1 MKLQIEGVDYE
12 DLTLAPE
19 EVLMHRSPVVNNF
32 VGRILSTVYAFLIG
46 VHFLKVVGQYDKRTI
61 TTSLISG
68 KRKEVRKGKK
78 LLDREQY
85 PLCLV
90 LPELQLKLSLFLN
103 DEGNEFSLLVN
114 GRNVYALPY
123 MHGK

>member
-1 MKLQIEGVDYE
+1 MKLQVQGVDYE

-19 EVLMHRSPVVNNF
+19 DVLMHRAPVVNNF
-32 VGRILSTVYAFLIG
+32 VGRILSTVYTLLIG
-46 VHFLKVVGQYDKRTI
+46 THYLKVVGQYDKRTT

-78 LLDREQY
+78 LLNREQY

-90 LPELQLKLSLFLN
+90 LPELQLKMSLFLN